1 MDMATGELVANRL
14 AEIVL
19 DCLPLRILAVVL
31 LVSGLLFWLAWQWVA
46 NEWEARFR
54 RRSECPA
61 CHGAGDVGGNAI
73 GCHYCGGEG

>member
-1 MDMATGELVANRL
+1 MATGELVANRL
-14 AEIVL
+14 AEIVW

-31 LVSGLLFWLAWQWVA
+31 LASGLLCWLAWQWVA

-54 RRSECPA
+54 RRPECPA